1 MASSIL
7 APAQTPANSS
17 PIVVTENSSKLITI
31 YTDNGTELPYGVTL
45 VLERLT
51 VAGNYEDV
59 STAQYGRIVLTKDNK
74 SILINGVGTYR
85 VARPDITAFGVNVGV
100 QEG

>member
-7 APAQTPANSS
+7 APEQTPANSS
-17 PIVVTENSSKLITI
+17 PITVTDTTPKLITI
-31 YTDNGTELPYGVTL
+31 YTDSGVEIPYGVTL

-59 STAQYGRIVLTKDNK
+59 STAQYGRITLSKDNK
-74 SILINGVGTYR
+74 SIVINGIGTYR